1 MRFGV
6 ADRFSFEV
14 REDLPDNAVG
24 GDPIGYVAGMSGR
37 RAIRSRS
44 PVSGLHRA
52 QLSFAQ
58 VLGQSVSAVAPS
70 AVMVTLPALV
80 IPAAGHATLPVFVV
94 TALLMAAVGY
104 CVTQFSSRMVAV
116 SGLYSYT
123 VKGLG
128 PLPGIAAGWSVVM
141 GYAAAAMASTLGAAS
156 YLTALLGRLGV
167 PDGRPAIAVLAV
179 LVGVLAWALMVRG
192 IRLSARISLTVEVF
206 AIAVAAVVL
215 VIAFTGSVA
224 GGHDPPKVSAPE
236 DHSALGFALLLAITS
251 YVGFESAGTVA
262 REAQRPFVTV
272 TRAIRWSPLAL
283 GVLYTFAAAMQSA
296 GTIRAGIGS
305 VPIVLT
311 LPDNAGAASA
321 VLSIV
326 MELGI
331 TASWFAC
338 VIGSTTALSRTL
350 FAMGR
355 EGVLPAG
362 VGRAHPVYRTPHVAL
377 SLAIPVIVAVPVG
390 YLFIAGSSREVLIG
404 LLALS
409 AHGYIGAY
417 LLVCLAAPA
426 FLRRIGELTRAPLVI
441 GMCAAAA
448 MIAIICWA
456 ALTVASPVWIATAVY
471 AALLA
476 TGLVAF
482 GLRRRSLPDLPE
494 RVGVFDETVA
504 GDVFADYNPWE
515 VRR

>member
-1 MRFGV
+1 M
-6 ADRFSFEV
+6 
-14 REDLPDNAVG
+14 
-24 GDPIGYVAGMSGR
+24 
-37 RAIRSRS
+37 RSRS
-44 PVSGLHRA
+44 PVAGLRRG

-80 IPAAGHATLPVFVV
+80 MPAAGRATLGVFVG
-94 TALLMAAVGY
+94 TAILMAAVGY
-104 CVTQFSSRMVAV
+104 CAAQFSTRMVAV
-116 SGLYSYT
+116 SGVYSYT

-128 PLPGIAAGWSVVM
+128 PLPGIAAGWSVMV
-141 GYAAAAMASTLGAAS
+141 GYAGAAMASTLGAAS

-167 PDGRPAIAVLAV
+167 PDNHVTTALLAI
-179 LVGVLAWALMVRG
+179 LVGVVALTLMVRG
-192 IRLSARISLTVEVF
+192 IRLSARIMLTVEVF
-206 AIAVAAVVL
+206 AIVAASAVL
-215 VIAFTGSVA
+215 IIAFTGSVA
-224 GGHDPPKVSAPE
+224 GGHDPPKPAVT
-236 DHSALGFALLLAITS
+236 DNHSALGFAVLLAITS

-272 TRAIRWSPLAL
+272 TRAIRWTPLAL

-296 GTIRAGIGS
+296 GSIKAGIGS
-305 VPIVLT
+305 IPIVLT
-311 LPDNAGAASA
+311 LPESAGAASTA
-321 VLSIV
+321 LSIV

-355 EGVLPAG
+355 EGVVSHRIG
-362 VGRAHPVYRTPHVAL
+362 HAHRVFRTPHIAL
-377 SLAIPVIVAVPVG
+377 CAAVPVIVAVPIG
-390 YLFIAGSSREVLIG
+390 YLLIVGSTREVLIG
-404 LLALS
+404 LLAIS

-417 LLVCLAAPA
+417 LLVCLATPA
-426 FLRRIGELTRAPLVI
+426 FLRRIGELTAAPLMV
-441 GMCAAAA
+441 GLAAAVV
-448 MIAIICWA
+448 MTAIIGWA
-456 ALTVASPVWIATAVY
+456 AVLTVDSPVWIATAVY
-471 AALLA
+471 AGLLA
-476 TGLVAF
+476 TGF
-482 GLRRRSLPDLPE
+482 GVFAVRRRTIPDLAQ

>member
-1 MRFGV
+1 
-6 ADRFSFEV
+6 
-14 REDLPDNAVG
+14 
-24 GDPIGYVAGMSGR
+24 MSGLR
-37 RAIRSRS
+37 
-44 PVSGLHRA
+44 RA

-80 IPAAGHATLPVFVV
+80 IPAAGRATLPVFVA

-104 CVTQFSSRMVAV
+104 CVTQFSTRMVAV

-128 PLPGIAAGWSVVM
+128 PVPGIAAGWSVVI

-167 PDGRPAIAVLAV
+167 PDGRPVIAVLAV
-179 LVGVLAWALMVRG
+179 LVGVVAWALMVRG

-206 AIAVAAVVL
+206 AIAVAAAVL
-215 VIAFTGSVA
+215 VIAFTRSVSS
-224 GGHDPPKVSAPE
+224 GHDPPKVDVPDS
-236 DHSALGFALLLAITS
+236 HSALGFAVLLAITS

-283 GVLYTFAAAMQSA
+283 GVLYTFAAAMQTT

-305 VPIVLT
+305 VPIVLS
-311 LPDNAGAASA
+311 LPDNAA
-321 VLSIV
+321 LSVV

-355 EGVLPAG
+355 EGVLPAR

-377 SLAIPVIVAVPVG
+377 SAVMPVIVAVPVG
-390 YLFIAGSSREVLIG
+390 YLFLAGSSREVLVG
-404 LLALS
+404 LLAVS

-426 FLRRIGELTRAPLVI
+426 FLRRIGELTRGPLVI
-441 GMCAAAA
+441 GIAAAAA

-471 AALLA
+471 ATLLA
-476 TGLVAF
+476 AGFAAF
-482 GLRRRSLPDLPE
+482 GLRRRSVPDLAD

>member
-1 MRFGV
+1 MR
-6 ADRFSFEV
+6 S
-14 REDLPDNAVG
+14 
-24 GDPIGYVAGMSGR
+24 S
-37 RAIRSRS
+37 S
-44 PVSGLHRA
+44 PVSGLRRA
-52 QLSFAQ
+52 QLSFTQ

-80 IPAAGHATLPVFVV
+80 IPAAGSATLPVFIV

-104 CVTQFSSRMVAV
+104 CVTQFSTRMVAV

-128 PLPGIAAGWSVVM
+128 PIPGIAAGWSVVI
-141 GYAAAAMASTLGAAS
+141 GYAAAAMASILGAAA

-167 PDGRPAIAVLAV
+167 PGGQPTIAALAV
-179 LVGVLAWALMVRG
+179 VVGIVALTLMVRG

-206 AIAVAAVVL
+206 AIVVAAVVL
-215 VIAFTGSVA
+215 VIAFTGAVA
-224 GGHDPPKVSAPE
+224 GGHGPPETPAVQTHSAT
-236 DHSALGFALLLAITS
+236 ALGFALLLAITS
-251 YVGFESAGTVA
+251 YEGFESASTVA

-272 TRAIRWSPLAL
+272 TRAIRWTPVAM
-283 GVLYTFAAAMQSA
+283 GVLYTFAAAMQSM
-296 GTIRAGIGS
+296 GTIRAGVGA
-305 VPIVLT
+305 VPIVLS
-311 LPDNAGAASA
+311 LPDSAGAASVA
-321 VLSIV
+321 LSIV

-355 EGVLPAG
+355 EGILPAA
-362 VGRAHPVYRTPHVAL
+362 VGDAHPRYRTPHIALCVAM
-377 SLAIPVIVAVPVG
+377 PVIVGVPVG
-390 YLFIAGSSREVLIG
+390 YLLIVGSSREVLVG
-404 LLALS
+404 LLAIS

-417 LLVCLAAPA
+417 LLACLAAPT
-426 FLRRIGELTRAPLVI
+426 FLRRIGELTWAPLVV
-441 GMCAAAA
+441 GLATAA
-448 MIAIICWA
+448 MMVAIIGWA
-456 ALTVASPVWIATAVY
+456 VLTVESPVWVATAVY

-476 TGLVAF
+476 TGLGVFAV
-482 GLRRRSLPDLPE
+482 RRRSIPDLAE

-504 GDVFADYNPWE
+504 GDIFADYNPWE

>member
-1 MRFGV
+1 
-6 ADRFSFEV
+6 
-14 REDLPDNAVG
+14 
-24 GDPIGYVAGMSGR
+24 MSGR
-37 RAIRSRS
+37 RAMRSSS
-44 PVSGLHRA
+44 PVSGLRRA

-80 IPAAGHATLPVFVV
+80 IPAAGRATLPVFVA

-104 CVTQFSSRMVAV
+104 CVTQFSTRMVAV

-128 PLPGIAAGWSVVM
+128 PVPGIAAGWSVVI

-167 PDGRPAIAVLAV
+167 PDGRPVIAVLAV
-179 LVGVLAWALMVRG
+179 LVGVVAWALMVRG

-206 AIAVAAVVL
+206 AIAVAAAVL
-215 VIAFTGSVA
+215 VIAFTRSVS
-224 GGHDPPKVSAPE
+224 GGHDPPKVDVPDS
-236 DHSALGFALLLAITS
+236 HSALGFAVLLAITS

-283 GVLYTFAAAMQSA
+283 GVLYTFAAAMQTT

-305 VPIVLT
+305 VPIVLS
-311 LPDNAGAASA
+311 LPDNAA
-321 VLSIV
+321 LSVV

-355 EGVLPAG
+355 EGVLPAR

-377 SLAIPVIVAVPVG
+377 SAVMPVIVAVPVG
-390 YLFIAGSSREVLIG
+390 YLFLAGSSREVLVG
-404 LLALS
+404 LLAVS

-426 FLRRIGELTRAPLVI
+426 FLRRIGELTRGPLVI
-441 GMCAAAA
+441 GIAAAAA

-471 AALLA
+471 ATLLA
-476 TGLVAF
+476 AGFVAF
-482 GLRRRSLPDLPE
+482 GLRRRRVPDLAE

>member
-1 MRFGV
+1 MR
-6 ADRFSFEV
+6 S
-14 REDLPDNAVG
+14 
-24 GDPIGYVAGMSGR
+24 S
-37 RAIRSRS
+37 S
-44 PVSGLHRA
+44 PVSGLRRA
-52 QLSFAQ
+52 QLSFTQ

-80 IPAAGHATLPVFVV
+80 IPAAGRWALAAFIV
-94 TALLMAAVGY
+94 TALLMTAVGY
-104 CVTQFSSRMVAV
+104 CVSQFATRMVAV

-128 PLPGIAAGWSVVM
+128 PLPGIAAGWSVVI
-141 GYAAAAMASTLGAAS
+141 GYAAAAMASVLGAGS
-156 YLTALLGRLGV
+156 YLAALLGRMGV
-167 PDGRPAIAVLAV
+167 PDGRPTIVVLAV
-179 LVGVLAWALMVRG
+179 LVGVLALTLMIRG

-206 AIAVAAVVL
+206 AIVVAALVL
-215 VIAFTGSVA
+215 IIAFTGSLA
-224 GGHDPPKVSAPE
+224 GGHDPPKTAAPE
-236 DHSALGFALLLAITS
+236 SHSALGFALLLAITS

-272 TRAIRWSPLAL
+272 PRAIRWTPVAL
-283 GVLYTFAAAMQSA
+283 GVLYTFAAAMQST

-311 LPDNAGAASA
+311 LPASAGAGATA
-321 VLSIV
+321 LSIV

-355 EGVLPAG
+355 EGVVSERL
-362 VGRAHPVYRTPHVAL
+362 GRAHRRYRTPHVAL
-377 SLAIPVIVAVPVG
+377 CAAMPIIVVVPVV
-390 YLFIAGSSREVLIG
+390 YLFIAGSSRDVMLG

-409 AHGYIGAY
+409 AHGYVGAY
-417 LLVCLAAPA
+417 LLVCLATPA
-426 FLRRIGELTRAPLVI
+426 FLHRIGELTRTPLLVGI
-441 GMCAAAA
+441 TTAVL
-448 MIAIICWA
+448 MIAIIVWA
-456 ALTVASPVWIATAVY
+456 ALTLDSPVWIATVVY
-471 AALLA
+471 ACLLA
-476 TGLVAF
+476 TGFVLFA
-482 GLRRRSLPDLPE
+482 LRRRAVPDLAQ

>member
-1 MRFGV
+1 MLN
-6 ADRFSFEV
+6 DSHLKFSKIY
-14 REDLPDNAVG
+14 LTTLW
-24 GDPIGYVAGMSGR
+24 AGERSVTLRRVDGR
-37 RAIRSRS
+37 RAIKSRS
-44 PVSGLHRA
+44 PVSGLRRA
-52 QLSFAQ
+52 QLTFAQ

-80 IPAAGHATLPVFVV
+80 IPAAGPAALPVFVF

-104 CVTQFSSRMVAV
+104 CVTQFSTRMVAV

-128 PLPGIAAGWSVVM
+128 PIAGIAAGWSVVI

-156 YLTALLGRLGV
+156 YLTVLLGRLGV
-167 PDGRPAIAVLAV
+167 PDGRAAIAVLAV
-179 LVGVLAWALMVRG
+179 LVGVLALALMVRG
-192 IRLSARISLTVEVF
+192 IRLSARISLTIEIF
-206 AIAVAAVVL
+206 AIVAAAAVL

-224 GGHDPPKVSAPE
+224 AGHDPPKVTAPE
-236 DHSALGFALLLAITS
+236 SSTALGFALLLAITS

-283 GVLYTFAAAMQSA
+283 GVLYAFAAAMQST
-296 GTIRAGIGS
+296 GTINAGLGA
-305 VPIVLT
+305 VPIVLS
-311 LPDNAGAASA
+311 LPDGAGTASTL
-321 VLSIV
+321 LSIV

-355 EGVLPAG
+355 EGVLPARI
-362 VGRAHPVYRTPHVAL
+362 GRAHPVSRTPHIAL
-377 SLAIPVIVAVPVG
+377 CLAVPVIVAVPVG
-390 YLFIAGSSREVLIG
+390 YLLIAGSSREVLIG
-404 LLALS
+404 LLAVS

-426 FLRRIGELTRAPLVI
+426 FLRRIGELTKAPLAI
-441 GMCAAAA
+441 GMCAAAM
-448 MIAIICWA
+448 MIAIIAWA
-456 ALTVASPVWIATAVY
+456 ALTVDSPVWIATAVY
-471 AALLA
+471 IVLMAAGFA
-476 TGLVAF
+476 AF
-482 GLRRRSLPDLPE
+482 ALRRRSVPDLAE